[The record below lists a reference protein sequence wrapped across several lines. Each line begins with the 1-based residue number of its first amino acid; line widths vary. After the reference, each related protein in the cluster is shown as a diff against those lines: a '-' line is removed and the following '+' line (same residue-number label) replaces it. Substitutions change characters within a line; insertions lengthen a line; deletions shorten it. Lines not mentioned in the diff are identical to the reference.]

1 MTPVLNDE
9 TSHSPSRPRRGAVE
23 FGLLTMTWMIAS
35 TLLTQTADGG
45 RRSSSE
51 FPAKLVAGSVR
62 VMNAATRVDGTGAVV
77 GRVGPV
83 AYVLTAAHLVEGERD
98 LRVSELGAAAQGQPL
113 LVADVIAAKA
123 AVGLDLAILRVSD
136 PAKRFSAC
144 LPIADGST
152 NRAASPVRSIGS
164 SDGKPSV
171 RVEPSVEFVLVRKND
186 AIFRFW
192 KSASAAESGRS
203 GGALVDRDGKLL
215 GICSG
220 SHRDFGYFVHAA
232 EIQELLKQSGL
243 GDLKQSASP
252 TP

>member
-1 MTPVLNDE
+1 M
-9 TSHSPSRPRRGAVE
+9 E
-23 FGLLTMTWMIAS
+23 FGLFTMAWMIAS
-35 TLLTQTADGG
+35 SLLTQTAEGG
-45 RRSSSE
+45 RRSSTE
-51 FPAKLVAGSVR
+51 FQAKLVAGSVR

-98 LRVSELGAAAQGQPL
+98 VRVSELGAAAQGQPF
-113 LVADVIAAKA
+113 LVADVIAAKSA
-123 AVGLDLAILRVSD
+123 AGLDLAILRVSD
-136 PAKRFSAC
+136 PAKRFVTC
-144 LPIADGST
+144 LPVADGTT
-152 NRAASPVRSIGS
+152 NRAGAPVRSIGS
-164 SDGKPSV
+164 LDGKPAV

-186 AIFRFW
+186 KTFRFW
-192 KSASAAESGRS
+192 KSASAAEPGRS

-232 EIQELLKQSGL
+232 EIHDLLKQAGL
-243 GDLKQSASP
+243 GDLTQSATP